1 MYTCNLFVFL
11 CVIISHAATNV
22 HGQTCCGPK
31 LFQATILEKV
41 GQYDRKK
48 DKARMESNMV
58 EYYYDYNNKRV
69 ASIRNITVIPSKNVT
84 HEHLIADF
92 NKGRLWKI
100 QNKNCTVVKVK
111 GSISDPCIPDGAD
124 FLGTHKYASLPV
136 DTYTYKTDNGIT
148 YRTSVTQQNCIV
160 VSEALLTNGPV
171 FSLVSNFFQN
181 VTDNVSGN
189 VFDIPDFC
197 PKSLDML
204 RGSPINDIQLPSIL
218 YRHGLKVITS

>member
-100 QNKNCTVVKVK
+100 QNKNCTVVK
-111 GSISDPCIPDGAD
+111 
-124 FLGTHKYASLPV
+124 
-136 DTYTYKTDNGIT
+136 TDNGIT

-181 VTDNVSGN
+181 VTDNVPGN

-218 YRHGLKVITS
+218 YRHGLKERLNPNCVLSRCFH